1 MSTTIYLVSI
11 YAVDQQPASL
21 EAKWDNYFTVVLQ
34 CKGFNHMS
42 EGIVWGW
49 GLFMYIEIKPAMYPW
64 WLHSYRF
71 CLHTTQQCS
80 YLQDQTCYRGFQVA
94 CQNEKCQVQS
104 PLTLTNHKLDISHL
118 HLSCATWQIKLAEVK
133 VSGLSLGTFHLDK
146 QHWTPLYKQ
155 NAREDIQ
162 HPGCYG
168 VKRLNVMLPKCKH

>member
-1 MSTTIYLVSI
+1 MEQNQGRGCVHYNYLVRI

-21 EAKWDNYFTVVLQ
+21 EAKWDNYFTIVLQ

-49 GLFMYIEIKPAMYPW
+49 GLFTYIEIKPAMYPW
-64 WLHSYRF
+64 WLLASYPGSFLHKKEPGYEARWLHSYRF

-104 PLTLTNHKLDISHL
+104 PLTLTNHKLDIS
-118 HLSCATWQIKLAEVK
+118 S
-133 VSGLSLGTFHLDK
+133 
-146 QHWTPLYKQ
+146 
-155 NAREDIQ
+155 N
-162 HPGCYG
+162 
-168 VKRLNVMLPKCKH
+168 